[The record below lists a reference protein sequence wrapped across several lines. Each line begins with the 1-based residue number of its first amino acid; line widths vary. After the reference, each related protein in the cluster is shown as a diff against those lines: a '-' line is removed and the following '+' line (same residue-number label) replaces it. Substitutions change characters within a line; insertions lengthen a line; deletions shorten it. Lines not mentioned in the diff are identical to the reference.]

1 MAATSWAHISMYRA
15 SVAMIAG
22 VFCPKKFVATNA
34 ANNTRLATISGGDTV
49 IANAASKAAAAARAW
64 LALSSAWAAVV
75 FSHHTSATTEATI
88 AADVGPT
95 QGPLVNSVTTE

>member
-22 VFCPKKFVATNA
+22 VFCPKKFA

-75 FSHHTSATTEATI
+75 PSQLTYGTTEATI